1 MANDP
6 GTTAPE
12 RTWVTPHA
20 TSAWSDRAIDAAVAA
35 LAGRPVDRATIA
47 AALNA
52 ADHARRAEN
61 AATAPGPQPRSVEVY
76 IRWRGHPQR
85 IPAPGDRDWTAD
97 PAELAEMV
105 TRAQSMLDDPT
116 TECDEWRI
124 IVHGPGTPERA
135 AHQRQILAGL
145 ETSARAARTA
155 EDVHRAECDGTLTF
169 AGDDDLADHI
179 LECGTCQAEER
190 DHLDAEDDR

>member
-6 GTTAPE
+6 ATTDTPE

-20 TSAWSDRAIDAAVAA
+20 TSGWSDHAIDHAVRA
-35 LAGRPVDRATIA
+35 LTGRPVDRATIA
-47 AALNA
+47 AALTA

-85 IPAPGDRDWTAD
+85 IPTADGRDWTAD

-105 TRAQSMLDDPT
+105 TRAQTMLDDPT
-116 TECDEWRI
+116 SEYDEWTM

-135 AHQRQILAGL
+135 AHQRQILADL

-155 EDVHRAECDGTLTF
+155 EDVHRAECDGSLTF
-169 AGDDDLADHI
+169 DADDLADHI